1 MILVAFRHGLRSSE
15 LVGRGRIPPDQYL
28 VWAEVL
34 GVEPKFFVKNLL
46 RSYDPVTYSILF
58 GKSKPQK

>member
-1 MILVAFRHGLRSSE
+1 
-15 LVGRGRIPPDQYL
+15 L

-34 GVEPKFFVKNLL
+34 GVEPKLFVRNLL

-58 GKSKPQK
+58 GKSKPRR

>member
-1 MILVAFRHGLRSSE
+1 
-15 LVGRGRIPPDQYL
+15 L

-34 GVEPKFFVKNLL
+34 GVEPKAFVRNLL

-58 GKSKPQK
+58 GKSKP